1 MTACDNKIS
10 SRKAVIR
17 IISTGEYLVFNFMPS
32 EWAIQQK
39 GWYNGGYG
47 LFCLGKGY
55 NKPMLMKKSWKHLL
69 QIPDLS
75 RIRALCESM
84 GKLIAPHV
92 QSMKAG
98 QVYVLESEDL
108 VLMDQESSDGEL
120 GF

>member
-1 MTACDNKIS
+1 MTACDNSVAYRNAWIKVL
-10 SRKAVIR
+10 A
-17 IISTGEYLVFNFMPS
+17 TGEFLVFQFQPS

-55 NKPMLMKKSWKHLL
+55 DKPMLLKKSWKYLL

-98 QVYVLESEDL
+98 QVYVLESEGL